1 ATIPSQSSVTGPPT
15 GTVVFKD
22 GGTTI
27 SGCSSV
33 ALSSGQ
39 AQCTTTPATTG
50 SHSITAFYN
59 GDDTSNRFS
68 ASDNT
73 ASPFA
78 QQVNQSGATV
88 TVASSMNPSLASQS
102 VTFTATIG
110 SNTAVAGPPTGTIQ
124 FRDGVSGTGTAI
136 GAPVALTTG
145 GACPVGKACASTS
158 ISTLSAGT
166 HTITADY
173 NGDTNFSATS
183 GALPSGQTI
192 NKSGTTT
199 ALGTS
204 SNPVAPS
211 APVTFTATVTS
222 STAVT
227 GPPTGT
233 VTFYDGTVTPL
244 NIISGCSAS
253 TLDGSG
259 VATCSTSFPTQ
270 STHSIT
276 AVYNGDDSSSRFNT
290 STSNI
295 ISQKV
300 GTCSASVVVINTSDS
315 GAGSLRD
322 A

>member
-136 GAPVALTTG
+136 GAPVTLTTG
-145 GACPVGKACASTS
+145 GACPAGKACASTS

-183 GALPSGQTI
+183 GQLSGGQVV
-192 NKSGTTT
+192 NKSDTTT

-211 APVTFTATVTS
+211 APVTFTATVASAPPAT
-222 STAVT
+222 VP

-233 VTFYDGTVTPL
+233 VTFYDGTVTPA

-253 TLDGSG
+253 TLNGSG
-259 VATCSTSFPTQ
+259 VATCPTSFPTQ

-276 AVYNGDDSSSRFNT
+276 AVYNGDDSSGRFNT

-300 GTCSASVVVINTSDS
+300 GT
-315 GAGSLRD
+315 
-322 A
+322 